1 MMPEKKDETFEEKM
15 NQLETIV
22 KKLDEEEVSLEESL
36 ELYQKG
42 VELTAECDK
51 ILKNAEL
58 KVETLNKKGVED
70 EE

>member
-58 KVETLNKKGVED
+58 KVETLNTKGAED

>member
-1 MMPEKKDETFEEKM
+1 MPEKKDETFEEKM

-42 VELTAECDK
+42 VELTTECDK

-58 KVETLNKKGVED
+58 KVETLNKKGAED

>member
-1 MMPEKKDETFEEKM
+1 MPEKKDETFEEKM

-58 KVETLNKKGVED
+58 KVETLNKKGAED

>member
-58 KVETLNKKGVED
+58 KVETLNKKGAED